1 MDSKNNLTLAD
12 VFRSIISN
20 WHIVVITTFI
30 FGGSFFI
37 YFKNAKPLFKSSS
50 ILFLDFDKSINTR
63 FGEYTPENNNS
74 RDFLSLLNNDKS
86 LSSTISEFNLSLTV
100 EEFDNRF
107 KIIYPEY
114 EKSKSVALEVV
125 LSDSSVDQVLSF
137 HVNNFIHHLMNYHQL
152 KSVEYFKSELKSELE
167 SLSREKKYLEKI
179 LPVKDSVLR
188 TMSPSNFSVQQI
200 SKLERQGFQP
210 SVEDFFSPE
219 FRLLSKELVELENT
233 LLKLDNETRR
243 LNQLINELLVVEEKV
258 KNENLKDSEL
268 YHLQNYVSVFA
279 ESDKVI
285 NVSKSVLKYTVLGL
299 FVGLLFAIFIVLLI
313 VLNAKNKTHKE

>member
-1 MDSKNNLTLAD
+1 MDSKKNLTLAD
-12 VFRSIISN
+12 VFSSILSN
-20 WHIVVITTFI
+20 WYIVVISILI
-30 FGGSFFI
+30 FGGSFFV
-37 YFKNAKPLFKSSS
+37 YFKNAKPSFKTSS

-63 FGEYTPENNNS
+63 FGKYSPDNNNS
-74 RDFLSLLNNDKS
+74 RDFLRLLNDDKS
-86 LSSTISEFNLSLTV
+86 LSETISEFKLNLTV

-107 KIIYPEY
+107 SIIHPQY

-125 LSDSSVDQVLSF
+125 LSDSNVDQVLSF
-137 HVNNFIHHLMNYHQL
+137 HVNSFIHNLKKYHQF
-152 KSVEYFKSELKSELE
+152 KSIEYFKSELNSELE
-167 SLSREKKYLEKI
+167 SLSREKKYLKKI

-233 LLKLDNETRR
+233 ILKLENETSR
-243 LNQLINELLVVEEKV
+243 LNQLINELLVVERKV

-268 YHLQNYVSVFA
+268 YQLQNYVSVFA

-285 NVSKSVLKYTVLGL
+285 NVSKSVVKYTILGL

-313 VLNAKNKTHKE
+313 VLNAKSKTHKE